1 MAQNGENRPSNIGNE
16 PFNPPSVTITKSTQ
30 VILDR
35 ARDRAQNRMPGT
47 GGHPNPGAVPNM
59 AALMDQIRGF
69 MLAAEG
75 VRILNKANRALF
87 EESKRLECNKPFDY
101 NILIGTSPPQ
111 FKGIAQKAE
120 HLLLTTDT
128 EVISTTIIGTNCPQY
143 QLPETDWQREQLE
156 EIIRKHKYQNKTEA
170 NK

>member
-1 MAQNGENRPSNIGNE
+1 MAQNGENRPSNSGSE
-16 PFNPPSVTITKSTQ
+16 PFNPPRITITRPTQ
-30 VILDR
+30 EILN
-35 ARDRAQNRMPGT
+35 RAQTRMPGT

-59 AALMDQIRGF
+59 AALIDQIRGF

>member
-1 MAQNGENRPSNIGNE
+1 MAQNGENRPSNSGNE
-16 PFNPPSVTITKSTQ
+16 PFNPPRITITRPTQ
-30 VILDR
+30 EILN
-35 ARDRAQNRMPGT
+35 RAQTRMPGT
-47 GGHPNPGAVPNM
+47 GGHPNPGAVPNL
-59 AALMDQIRGF
+59 AALIDQIRGF

-87 EESKRLECNKPFDY
+87 EESRRLECNKPFDY

-143 QLPETDWQREQLE
+143 QLPETDWQRAQLE
-156 EIIRKHKYQNKTEA
+156 EIIRKHKYQNKTGA
-170 NK
+170 DK